1 MSSPDKQQAQ
11 QSNSKCELAHG
22 ALIDPN
28 GQEIP
33 ITESMI
39 QQACSELD
47 KDATTNQQD
56 TSR

>member
-1 MSSPDKQQAQ
+1 MSSTDKQQSP
-11 QSNSKCELAHG
+11 QSDTSCELAHG

-28 GQEIP
+28 GREIP

-47 KDATTNQQD
+47 KDATASQQD
-56 TSR
+56 PSH